1 MKKISLLTLVF
12 ILACSLEA
20 RENPFAPT
28 NAYEEE
34 AARIIEMNE
43 ADENYAAEYQQE
55 QSYVKEVY
63 EKMNAP
69 EPEPVVEKKMPASKP
84 ALTEEKVKKLIQKA
98 QKETVAETKKI
109 VTKVI
114 KQEPQEVKQV
124 VYVKPRLDVV
134 HEKEL
139 LPFLKIE
146 FDNDKIDILSK
157 YKVNKKL
164 TLPGQKK
171 IILDFTAVENFYTK
185 RTILESTNFKKITLG
200 NHKKDKFFRVVV
212 ELAEMPENYEV
223 TYEDE
228 KVTIVKM
235 YEM

>member
-43 ADENYAAEYQQE
+43 ADESYAAEYQQE

-69 EPEPVVEKKMPASKP
+69 EPEPVVEKKMPAPKP
-84 ALTEEKVKKLIQKA
+84 VLTEEKVKKLIQKA

-200 NHKKDKFFRVVV
+200 NHKKNKFFRVVV